1 MYFVFPYKELMLKY
15 EDKTRW
21 LELYVFGHVEVSK
34 SCMCHK
40 RIRGLDIV
48 GGWSLMEYE
57 IWEILFGYPWFHRL
71 CGAKLEFRCLID
83 YVEQVRFQM
92 ISL

>member
-1 MYFVFPYKELMLKY
+1 MYFVFPYKELMPKY

-48 GGWSLMEYE
+48 GGWSWWNMRSEKSF
-57 IWEILFGYPWFHRL
+57 WDILGF
-71 CGAKLEFRCLID
+71 ID
-83 YVEQVRFQM
+83 YVEQ
-92 ISL
+92 S

>member
-1 MYFVFPYKELMLKY
+1 MPKY
-15 EDKTRW
+15 EDKTSW

-48 GGWSLMEYE
+48 GG
-57 IWEILFGYPWFHRL
+57 
-71 CGAKLEFRCLID
+71 
-83 YVEQVRFQM
+83 
-92 ISL
+92 